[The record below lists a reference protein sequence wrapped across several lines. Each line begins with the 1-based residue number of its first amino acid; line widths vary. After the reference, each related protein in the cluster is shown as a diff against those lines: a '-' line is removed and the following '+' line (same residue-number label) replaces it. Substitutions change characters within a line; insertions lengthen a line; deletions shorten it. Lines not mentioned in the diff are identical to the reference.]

1 MKYMITLFAVCLAV
15 LPLAAQSDG
24 MTVEEAY
31 LQSAKKVQRLK
42 TLAGQ
47 EDRDAKLMALQDIE
61 RLIEDGLGGND
72 EAVIEIL
79 NDMGREGTGRI
90 YMEQGTTKN
99 NFPEVRRKSVELLG
113 EIGGEESRRAIT
125 DILGQENEPMV
136 MSEAIVA
143 LAKIGPDDNGITLQ
157 VMASAMNSQTAMNR
171 DNNFAYAY
179 LTSIEIMNDNG
190 YELTDEY
197 LIAELVKLFDMRNG
211 YNTVVR
217 KKAME
222 VFRNLQ

>member
-1 MKYMITLFAVCLAV
+1 
-15 LPLAAQSDG
+15 
-24 MTVEEAY
+24 
-31 LQSAKKVQRLK
+31 
-42 TLAGQ
+42 
-47 EDRDAKLMALQDIE
+47 
-61 RLIEDGLGGND
+61 
-72 EAVIEIL
+72 
-79 NDMGREGTGRI
+79 
-90 YMEQGTTKN
+90 
-99 NFPEVRRKSVELLG
+99 
-113 EIGGEESRRAIT
+113 
-125 DILGQENEPMV
+125 MV

-179 LTSIEIMNDNG
+179 LTSIEIMNENG

-211 YNTVVR
+211 YNPAVR